1 MRSQTMNTDQKPA
14 GYFTNLR
21 PEMAALLPQK
31 AKTILDVGCGQGI
44 FSENFS
50 DRKNLEIW
58 GIEIDAI
65 EAAEAQKKLF
75 RVINTDAIGALAEIP
90 DKKFDAIFC
99 NDVLEHLIDPYTF
112 LGLVKAKLNSGGVVI
127 ASIPNVRYLNNFI
140 NFVFR
145 REWKYEDSG
154 ILDRTHLRFFTQKSM
169 RRMFEEAGYEIISMK
184 GINGY
189 TSSWKFRLLNIITLG
204 LISDTQ
210 FLQFAI
216 IAKAK

>member
-1 MRSQTMNTDQKPA
+1 MNTDQKPA
-14 GYFTNLR
+14 SYFTNLR
-21 PEMAALLPQK
+21 PEMATFLPEN

-44 FSENFS
+44 FAENFQE
-50 DRKNLEIW
+50 RKNLEIW
-58 GIEIDAI
+58 GVEIENS
-65 EAAEAQKKLF
+65 EAAEAQKKMF
-75 RVINTDAIGALAEIP
+75 RVINNDAISALAEIP
-90 DKKFDAIFC
+90 DKKFDAIYC

-112 LGLVKAKLNSGGVVI
+112 LGQVKSKLSPTGVVI
-127 ASIPNVRYLNNFI
+127 ASIPNVRYLKNFI

-169 RRMFEEAGYEIISMK
+169 ARMFAEAGYEIVSMK

-189 TSSWKFRLLNIITLG
+189 TSGWKFRLLNFITLG

-216 IAKAK
+216 VAKRK

>member
-1 MRSQTMNTDQKPA
+1 MNTDQKPA

-50 DRKNLEIW
+50 ERKDLEIW
-58 GIEIDAI
+58 GIEIDKE

-75 RVINTDAIGALAEIP
+75 RVINNDAIGALTEIP

-99 NDVLEHLIDPYTF
+99 NDVLEHLVDPYTF
-112 LGLVKAKLNSGGVVI
+112 LKEVKSKLSPHGVVI

-169 RRMFEEAGYEIISMK
+169 RRMFEEAGYEIVSMN

-189 TSSWKFRLLNIITLG
+189 TSSWKFRLLNLITLR

-216 IAKAK
+216 VAKAK

>member
-1 MRSQTMNTDQKPA
+1 MRSQTMKTDQKPP

-21 PEMAALLPQK
+21 PEMAAMLPPNMK
-31 AKTILDVGCGQGI
+31 ILLDVGCGQGI
-44 FSENFS
+44 FCENFQE
-50 DRKNLEIW
+50 RKDLEIW
-58 GIEIDAI
+58 GIEIDAN
-65 EAAEAQKKLF
+65 EADEAQKKMF
-75 RVINTDAIGALAEIP
+75 RVINTDAINALAEIP
-90 DKKFDAIFC
+90 DQKFDAIFC
-99 NDVLEHLIDPYTF
+99 NDVLEHLVDPYTF
-112 LGLVKAKLNSGGVVI
+112 LAQVKSKLSEKGVVI
-127 ASIPNVRYLNNFI
+127 ASIPNVRYLSNFI

-169 RRMFEEAGYEIISMK
+169 RRMFEEAGYEILSMK

-189 TSSWKFRLLNIITLG
+189 TSGWKFRLLNFITLG

-216 IAKAK
+216 VAKVK

>member
-1 MRSQTMNTDQKPA
+1 MNTDQKPA

-21 PEMAALLPQK
+21 PEMAALLPPK

-50 DRKNLEIW
+50 ERKDLEIW
-58 GIEIDAI
+58 GIEIDKE

-75 RVINTDAIGALAEIP
+75 RVINNDAIGALTEIP

-99 NDVLEHLIDPYTF
+99 NDVLEHLVDPYTF
-112 LGLVKAKLNSGGVVI
+112 LGLVKAKLNSDGVVI

-169 RRMFEEAGYEIISMK
+169 RRMFEEAGYEIVSMN

-189 TSSWKFRLLNIITLG
+189 TSSWKFRLLNLITLR

-216 IAKAK
+216 VAKAK